1 MMDTIKA
8 TIDTRK
14 YRTEITSKT
23 GNILI
28 SDEPQEI
35 GGKNLGF
42 SPFELLASSLA
53 SCTLITLRMYID
65 RKAWDVPELTI
76 WVDFEKNEEH
86 TVSLFSTK
94 ILITGN
100 VDDTQRQRIIKI
112 ANSCPVHKTL
122 KNTINIETSLV

>member
-1 MMDTIKA
+1 MDTVKA
-8 TIDTRK
+8 TIDKRK
-14 YRTEITSKT
+14 YRTEITSKS

-28 SDEPQEI
+28 ADEPQEI

-65 RKAWDVPELTI
+65 RKAWDVSELTI

-86 TVSLFSTK
+86 SVSLFSTK

-100 VDDTQRQRIIKI
+100 VDDSQKQRILKI

-122 KNTINIETSLV
+122 VKTIKIETSLV